1 VFKTD
6 LRQIVHALSDMLDL
20 VGIDELHHSKR
31 VAFMSFECS
40 KLLNMSTEELDTVY
54 DASLLHDCGVSSTQT
69 HKHLISE
76 MDWSDSEEH
85 CSRGH
90 NLLDE
95 QDLFRNIAPII
106 LYHHTHWDTLQTI
119 DITHMSALISNCIY
133 MTDRV
138 DALMEQNK
146 NQELRITRDNIRN
159 TIKKYRGS
167 LFAPELVDVFLDVS
181 QSEFFWLTMMPHH
194 LELHLSE
201 MSNTRNTKYIND
213 KSLLQ
218 IANIFAS
225 IVDAKSHYTV
235 EHSRGVARLAKH
247 IASEL
252 GMNKEK
258 CIVLEVAGL
267 LHDIGKLKIP
277 DEILEKPGP
286 LTPAERAIIMSHS
299 FESYQIL
306 KPISGFDDI
315 SKWAAFHHECI
326 SGKGYPFHLHR
337 EQLPREARIIAI
349 ADVFQALVQERP
361 YRSSVKPKKVQSIL
375 EEMESSNKLDSDLVA
390 FVNQNLESCW
400 QAAIA

>member
-1 VFKTD
+1 MFKTD

-54 DASLLHDCGVSSTQT
+54 YASLLHDCGVSSTQT

-85 CSRGH
+85 CIRGH
-90 NLLDE
+90 NLLDD

-119 DITHMSALISNCIY
+119 DITHKSALISNCIY

-146 NQELRITRDNIRN
+146 SQELLITKDNIRN

-201 MSNTRNTKYIND
+201 MSKTRNTKYIND

-235 EHSRGVARLAKH
+235 EHSRGVARLAKY

-258 CIVLEVAGL
+258 CIALEVAGL

-315 SKWAAFHHECI
+315 SKWAAFHHEYI
-326 SGKGYPFHLHR
+326 SGEGYPFHLHR
-337 EQLPREARIIAI
+337 EQLPREARIITI

-361 YRSSVKPKKVQSIL
+361 YRSSSEPKKVQSTL
-375 EEMESSNKLDSDLVA
+375 DEMGSSKKLDSDLVA
-390 FVNQNLESCW
+390 FVNQNIENCW
-400 QAAIA
+400 QVATA

>member
-20 VGIDELHHSKR
+20 VGIDELQHSKR
-31 VAFMSFECS
+31 VAFMSVECS
-40 KLLNMSTEELDTVY
+40 KLLNMSREELDTVY

-69 HKHLISE
+69 HKYLISE
-76 MDWSDSEEH
+76 LDWSDSEDH
-85 CSRGH
+85 CVRGH
-90 NLLDE
+90 DLLDK

-106 LYHHTHWDTLQTI
+106 LYHHTHWDTLQTK
-119 DITHMSALISNCIY
+119 DITHKSALISNCIY

-138 DALMEQNK
+138 DALIAQNK
-146 NQELRITRDNIRN
+146 SQELLIARDNIRK

-167 LFAPELVDVFLDVS
+167 FFAPELVDVFLDVS
-181 QSEFFWLTMMPHH
+181 QSEFFWLAMMPNH
-194 LELHLSE
+194 LELYLTE
-201 MSNTRNTKYIND
+201 MSKTRKSKYINY

-218 IANIFAS
+218 IANMFAS

-235 EHSRGVARLAKH
+235 EHSKGVARLAKH

-258 CIVLEVAGL
+258 CIILEVAGL

-286 LTPAERAIIMSHS
+286 LNPAEKAIMMSHS

-306 KPISGFDDI
+306 KPIVGFDDI
-315 SKWAAFHHECI
+315 SKWAAFHHEYI
-326 SGKGYPFHLHR
+326 SGEGYPFHLHR
-337 EQLPREARIIAI
+337 EQLPSEARIITI

-361 YRSSVKPKKVQSIL
+361 YRSSVEPKKVQSTL
-375 EEMESSNKLDSDLVA
+375 EEMVSSNKLDSDLVA
-390 FVNQNLESCW
+390 FVNQNMGSCW
-400 QAAIA
+400 QAATA

>member
-146 NQELRITRDNIRN
+146 NQELLITRDNIRN